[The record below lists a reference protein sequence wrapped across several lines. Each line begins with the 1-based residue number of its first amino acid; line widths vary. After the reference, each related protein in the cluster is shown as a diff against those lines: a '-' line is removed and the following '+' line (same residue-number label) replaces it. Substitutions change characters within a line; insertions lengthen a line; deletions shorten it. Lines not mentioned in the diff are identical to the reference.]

1 MNTARITPSDC
12 VKGDVDSGRASP
24 NDLLPGAMV
33 AMTKKTFFPLVAAI
47 ALAGAGGLWW
57 YTRADARDLPSFRF
71 ATIERGSLQSTVSA
85 TGALNAVRTV
95 QVGTQV
101 SGQISAIY
109 ADFNDRVKKG
119 QLLARVDP
127 TLQEQAVRDAQ
138 AILERNMADRD
149 EAKRNF
155 DRNQQLFERKVLTEA
170 EYNTSQYQLQ
180 VASANV
186 KSAQVSL
193 DRARRNLGYTE
204 IYAPIDGVVIE
215 RNVDVGQTVAASLQA
230 PQLFLIANDLS
241 QMEILASVDESDI
254 GAIHEGQVVR
264 FTVQP
269 YPTDKFEGTVRQV
282 RLQSTTTENVVHY
295 TVVVSVVNTTGKLL
309 PGMTATVDFITGS
322 ADSALVVPNA
332 ALRFKPSTD
341 VLVAAGADP
350 MTVAG
355 TPGGTNGANGAN
367 GGATTSA
374 RPATR
379 APDGPPFGGSLRAT
393 KAAPSNGGS
402 GPATLWVLENGRTL
416 RALTVKTGLTDG
428 QRTVV
433 IGEGVSAG
441 MQVVI
446 GTSTAAKNASTTGTN
461 PFQQQGQQ
469 GGPPRGF

>member
-1 MNTARITPSDC
+1 
-12 VKGDVDSGRASP
+12 
-24 NDLLPGAMV
+24 MV
-33 AMTKKTFFPLVAAI
+33 AMTRKTLLSLVTAV

-71 ATIERGSLQSTVSA
+71 ATIERGTLQSTVSA

-138 AILERNMADRD
+138 AVLERNQADRD
-149 EAKRNF
+149 EAQRNF
-155 DRNQQLFERKVLTEA
+155 DRNKQLFDRKVLTEA

-180 VASANV
+180 VATANV

-254 GAIHEGQVVR
+254 GAIHDGQVVR

-269 YPTDKFEGTVRQV
+269 YPTDRFEGTVRQV

-309 PGMTATVDFITGS
+309 PGMTATVDFITGQ

-332 ALRFKPSTD
+332 ALRFKPSAE
-341 VLVAAGADP
+341 VLAATGVDAAKMP
-350 MTVAG
+350 AM
-355 TPGGTNGANGAN
+355 PGMPGMPGMPSGANGASGAGTAS
-367 GGATTSA
+367 GGTTSA
-374 RPATR
+374 MSARPSGR

-393 KAAPSNGGS
+393 KAGPSGSGS
-402 GPATLWVLENGRTL
+402 GPTMLWILENGRTL
-416 RALTVKTGLTDG
+416 RPLLVKAGLTDG

-433 IGEGVSAG
+433 TGEGVSAG
-441 MQVVI
+441 MQIVI
-446 GTSTAAKNASTTGTN
+446 GTSTASKNAGTTGTN

-469 GGPPRGF
+469 PGPPRGF